1 MKKAIS
7 PLLAAVILV
16 ALVISVAFIVSS
28 AISGMAQR
36 QAATAS
42 ETAQASGAMLQID
55 LNSVTCTN
63 ITPTQWQMEMVVR
76 LLGTTKNATGV
87 SVVIKD
93 VNGNLITSSSVNPNY
108 LEPGV
113 NVIKANLS
121 SAPSQGSLQ
130 YLAIS
135 TESPSIYAEYS
146 SETFGNIGSC
156 SESTS

>member
-28 AISGMAQR
+28 AISGMAQK
-36 QAATAS
+36 QAAAAE
-42 ETAQASGAMLQID
+42 ETAKASGAMLQVD
-55 LNSVTCTN
+55 LDSVTCNKDTG
-63 ITPTQWQMEMVVR
+63 EVKMVVR
-76 LLGTTKNATGV
+76 LLGTTKSAEGV

-93 VNGNLITSSSVNPNY
+93 ASGQLRSYSNSTLT

-113 NVIKANLS
+113 NILS
-121 SAPSQGSLQ
+121 VNVSGIVEGPIG

-135 TESPSIYAEYS
+135 TQNPSIYAEYS
-146 SETFGNIGSC
+146 NETFGNLGKC
-156 SESTS
+156 E

>member
-28 AISGMAQR
+28 AISGMVQK
-36 QAATAS
+36 QAAGAEEKVPTSA
-42 ETAQASGAMLQID
+42 AMLQVD
-55 LNSVTCTN
+55 LDSVTCTN
-63 ITPTQWQMEMVVR
+63 ITPTTWQMEMVVR

-93 VNGNLITSSSVNPNY
+93 VDGKLITSSSVSPDN

-113 NVIKANLS
+113 NVIKVNLS
-121 SAPSQGSLQ
+121 SAPSEGNIQ

-135 TESPSIYAEYS
+135 TQNPSIYAEYS
-146 SETFGNIGSC
+146 SETFGNLGKC
-156 SESTS
+156 E